1 MRPSP
6 RNSSLFARALRRTGA
21 RRAIVVCTL
30 PLLLAPMAGCATEK
44 RALSAAE
51 FQRNAEAA
59 YNAALETFYDRDWI
73 SVPVV
78 MEEVK
83 KEYAGTR
90 FARLA
95 QLRIAD
101 AQFHQGNYAES
112 ITAYREF
119 LRDFPN
125 DPEVPYARYR
135 VVLCHF
141 QARGESSMSPPLE
154 ERDLVNVRDADEA
167 ITSFL
172 KDYPAYPKREDL
184 LYMHLWVRGMLA
196 RHELYVARYYLNRDN
211 FEAALSRAE
220 YALRNFRETGLE
232 PEALVLLGETQMRR
246 GERSAAKAAF
256 EQVLNHYPA
265 SPFVIPARNF
275 IAEIERDPL
284 GPKTATPTTPHY

>member
-1 MRPSP
+1 VRPKASKAP
-6 RNSSLFARALRRTGA
+6 RLWLICGLSLALSGSW
-21 RRAIVVCTL
+21 
-30 PLLLAPMAGCATEK
+30 GCAEQK
-44 RALSAAE
+44 RAMSAEE

-59 YNAALETFYDRDWI
+59 YNQALEVFYDRDWI
-73 SVPVV
+73 TVPVV

-101 AQFHQGNYAES
+101 AQFHQGNFAES
-112 ITAYREF
+112 ITAYRQF
-119 LRDFPN
+119 LQDFPS

-141 QARGESSMSPPLE
+141 EARGESTLSPPLE
-154 ERDLVNVRDADEA
+154 ERDLVNVRDADTA
-167 ITSFL
+167 ISSFL
-172 KDYPAYPKREDL
+172 KDYPNYPKRDEL

-211 FEAALSRAE
+211 FEAALSRTE

-246 GERSAAKAAF
+246 GERGAAREAFEIVVAHYPTSPFTVAAK
-256 EQVLNHYPA
+256 
-265 SPFVIPARNF
+265 NF
-275 IAEIERDPL
+275 IAEIERDPK
-284 GPKTATPTTPHY
+284 GPATAVPTTPHY